1 MQEQVKIWH
10 DDDYYCNNNELI
22 KWYDCYQKRKAQKA
36 QIEKELMPTAWYPL
50 RWWDWCVPKD
60 EEKGTEKFWT

>member
-22 KWYDCYQKRKAQKA
+22 KWYDCYQKCKAQKA
-36 QIEKELMPTAWYPL
+36 QTEKELMPTAWYP
-50 RWWDWCVPKD
+50 
-60 EEKGTEKFWT
+60 